1 MSTII
6 QKIIKALALIAITM
20 AIAIAISSTYN
31 NQQLDSTQNIE
42 DDIEVERNDTLLVLP
57 SKRVSRFLTENY
69 DHHGRSLKPADHC
82 HKDNEVCDSRYGK
95 NFHCCGN
102 KCFDLS
108 IDKKHCGSCKNKCK
122 FTYDCC
128 NGQCVEKAYD
138 KRHCGKCNNKCLKG
152 QYCVYGM
159 CDYA

>member
-57 SKRVSRFLTENY
+57 SKRVSR
-69 DHHGRSLKPADHC
+69 SLKPADHC

-108 IDKKHCGSCKNKCK
+108 IDKKHCEVAKTSA
-122 FTYDCC
+122 T
-128 NGQCVEKAYD
+128 YD